1 MKYLASLN
9 KYFWKYRWR
18 LGLGII
24 FIFLSNLFGVLTPQV
39 VRFAVDE
46 TIDEVTKS
54 HNSNTVV
61 GNVFAHTILWTA
73 ALILGL
79 ALLRGLFLFFMRQT
93 IIVMSRYIEFD
104 QKNELYNHY
113 QQLDSN
119 FYKENAT
126 GDLMSRITEDVSR
139 VRMYVGPAVMYVI
152 NTVILFA
159 MVMVVMW
166 NVNPELAM
174 YALIPL
180 PLLALCIF
188 LLNSV
193 IERKSEKI
201 QQQLSTLTS
210 AAQETFSGIRVLKAY
225 TQEFLTEKFFE
236 KENIEYKRRQM
247 SLAKTESVFFP
258 TIFLLVGLST
268 LLVIFIGGKKV
279 IEGTITPG
287 NIAEF
292 VMYINMLTWPIA
304 SMGWVLAQVQRAAAS
319 QKRINEFLS
328 VQPDIKNPTEEK
340 SIPKGGIEFHQV
352 SFTYRNTG
360 ITALKNI
367 SFRLLP
373 GEKMAVIGRTG
384 SGKSTLASLLTRHY
398 DVSEGGILIGGK
410 DVRALNLEE
419 LRSHVRVVPQDVFLF
434 SDTVSNNISFGNDH
448 VNNHT
453 IKEYAVHASVAND
466 IEQLPDAFETMVG
479 ERGVMLSGGQKQRIT
494 IARALISNPA
504 VLVLDDCLSAVDSK
518 TEYHILRQ
526 FNQLLEH
533 KTAIV
538 ITHRIFSL
546 LHFDKIIVLDKGSIV
561 EEGKHEELLRR
572 QGLYYQL
579 YELQKQEE
587 KNTL

>member
-1 MKYLASLN
+1 VKYLASLN

>member
-1 MKYLASLN
+1 M
-9 KYFWKYRWR
+9 
-18 LGLGII
+18 
-24 FIFLSNLFGVLTPQV
+24 

>member
-340 SIPKGGIEFHQV
+340 SIPKGGIEFHRV